1 MSRRSYPLG
10 TGLIR
15 SYPAGAGLL
24 VVITTVLGWLGCDS
38 LSQVADRTA
47 DLLNRVPNANG
58 TVATSNTAP
67 WGTAVPTQFP
77 SQIPAQNTGYQNPG
91 YQNTGYQNPYPNNPA
106 PANTGVVVNT
116 PAYQPEAF
124 ISIGSFNI
132 QVFGVDKISDP
143 TVMSYLVDVARKFDI
158 LAIQEIR
165 STDDT
170 IIPRFAQMISQFGVP
185 YGYVVGPREG
195 RTNSKEQYAFIY
207 NEQKIQRL
215 DQGMVVRHPSQ
226 LLHRDPLCVTFRCRT
241 PDPRSGFSFTL
252 MNIHTDPDD
261 VPIEVNA
268 LVDILQLARQAFT
281 YEDDFILLGD
291 FNASPRQ
298 FGRLAQVSNL
308 FAAIPPEMTTN
319 TLRTKC
325 YDNIVFDRIAT
336 SEFQGKY
343 GVFDLASF
351 YKLDPQQALL
361 ISDHQPVWGL
371 FSAYEN
377 AQPGLAAQPLGFR

>member
-1 MSRRSYPLG
+1 MAKRTYPLG
-10 TGLIR
+10 MGLFR
-15 SYPAGAGLL
+15 TYPAGAGLL

-47 DLLNRVPNANG
+47 EILKNNPNAIG
-58 TVATSNTAP
+58 TSVGFNAPSGTSVQP
-67 WGTAVPTQFP
+67 QYQPQVP
-77 SQIPAQNTGYQNPG
+77 SQNTGFQNSYQ
-91 YQNTGYQNPYPNNPA
+91 YNPA
-106 PANTGVVVNT
+106 ATNTGVLVNT
-116 PAYQPEAF
+116 PVNQPEAF

-132 QVFGVDKISDP
+132 QVFGVDKMSEP
-143 TVMSYLVDVARKFDI
+143 NVMGYLVDIAQKFDI

-170 IIPRFAQMISQFGVP
+170 IIPRFVQMINQAGLHYNF
-185 YGYVVGPREG
+185 VVGPREG
-195 RTNSKEQYAFIY
+195 RTSSKEQYAFIY
-207 NEQKIQRL
+207 NEQKIERL
-215 DQGMVVRHPSQ
+215 DRGMVVRHPSQ
-226 LLHRDPLCVTFRCRT
+226 LLHRDPLCTTFRCRT
-241 PDPRSGFSFTL
+241 TDPRNGFTFTM

-261 VPIEVNA
+261 VAIEVDA
-268 LVDILQLARQAFT
+268 LADVFQIAQQSFP

-298 FGRLAQVSNL
+298 FGRLAQNPKL
-308 FAAIPPEMTTN
+308 FAAIPPDMTTN

-325 YDNIVFDRIAT
+325 YDNIVFDRFAT

-351 YKLDPQQALL
+351 YSITPEQAKL

-371 FSAYEN
+371 FSVYEK
-377 AQPGLAAQPLGFR
+377 AQPALAAQPNGFR